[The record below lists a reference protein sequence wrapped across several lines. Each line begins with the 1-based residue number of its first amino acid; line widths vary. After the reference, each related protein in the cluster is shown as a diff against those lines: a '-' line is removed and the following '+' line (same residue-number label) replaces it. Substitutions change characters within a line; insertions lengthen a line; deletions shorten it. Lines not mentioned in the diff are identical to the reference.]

1 MRAVHLRRI
10 DAARNMAR
18 YYALDVQPTLFGEW
32 ALMREWGRIGQGGQQ
47 RVAVYGTEGEA
58 AAALD
63 RQRRV
68 KERRGYRSR

>member
-32 ALMREWGRIGQGGQQ
+32 ALVREWGRIGQGGQQ
-47 RVAVYGTEGEA
+47 RAAVYGTESEA
-58 AAALD
+58 TAALD

-68 KERRGYRSR
+68 KERRGYQGN